1 MALPKPF
8 DLGGRCAIVTG
19 AGSPTGI
26 GFACAELLGALGSS
40 VLVTATSSRVD
51 DRVEELRSRGI
62 DARGVVGDLT
72 LPETAAEVIAVAAKR
87 WGAVDILVNN
97 AGMISTS
104 LPDFE
109 SGSVVDLSV
118 DTLRASLRRNL
129 ETAFLMTR
137 AALPSMAS
145 RGFGRVVM
153 VASVTGPLMAMRR
166 DAAYAAAKAGLVGL
180 TRAIAVD
187 VADQGVTVNAVAPGW
202 IATGS
207 QTESERVEGRSTPVG
222 RSGTAA
228 EVASAVAWLSS
239 PGAGYVTGQ
248 CVVVDGGNSVAEQR
262 ASH

>member
-8 DLGGRCAIVTG
+8 DLGGRSAIVTG

-26 GFACAELLGALGSS
+26 GFACAELLGALGSA
-40 VLVTATSSRVD
+40 VLLTATSSRVD

-72 LPETAAEVIAVAAKR
+72 LPETAAEVFAVAAQC

-118 DTLRASLRRNL
+118 DTLRASVRRNL

>member
-1 MALPKPF
+1 MAQPRPF
-8 DLGGRCAIVTG
+8 DLGGRTAIVTG
-19 AGSPTGI
+19 AGSPRGI
-26 GFACAELLGALGSS
+26 GFACAELLGALGSA
-40 VLVTATSSRVD
+40 VLLTATSSRVD
-51 DRVEELRSRGI
+51 DRVEELRSHGI
-62 DARGVVGDLT
+62 DATSVVGDLT
-72 LPETAAEVIAVAAKR
+72 LPETAAEVCAVAIER

-109 SGSVVDLSV
+109 SGSVVDLSL
-118 DTLRASLRRNL
+118 DTLRASVRRNL
-129 ETAFLMTR
+129 ETAFLMTQ

-153 VASVTGPLMAMRR
+153 VSSVTGPLMAMRR

-180 TRAIAVD
+180 TRAVAVD
-187 VADQGVTVNAVAPGW
+187 VADRGVTVNAVAPGW

-207 QTESERVEGRSTPVG
+207 QTESEQIEGRTTPVG
-222 RSGTAA
+222 RSGTPA

-248 CVVVDGGNSVAEQR
+248 CVVVDGGNSVAEER
-262 ASH
+262 ATH